1 MSTMTRNYG
10 SALARGTMLAAVLGL
25 GLSTL
30 GVGGCTQKAKTG
42 SYNLV
47 VTPDAGLNRVEVD
60 LVGVK
65 ADELCYWQKV
75 DVADYFS
82 GNNAMRQGSRS
93 FAKTL
98 TVSGAPQTVA
108 VTDPIWKEWQ
118 QRQISHVFILAG
130 GRGVAAK
137 KELPVTTVV
146 WDVSTINLI
155 VKQAAIDVPTPTR
168 AAKQQ

>member
-1 MSTMTRNYG
+1 MSITTMATTM
-10 SALARGTMLAAVLGL
+10 ARGTMLVAVLGL
-25 GLSTL
+25 GVATL
-30 GVGGCTQKAKTG
+30 GIGGCGQPKAKTG

-65 ADELCYWQKV
+65 TDALGDWQKV

-93 FAKTL
+93 FTKTL
-98 TVSGAPQTVA
+98 TLSGAPQTVA

-137 KELPVTTVV
+137 KELPVTTDV
-146 WDVSTINLI
+146 WDVSTINVI

>member
-1 MSTMTRNYG
+1 MSMVMNLGTKMGMISRG
-10 SALARGTMLAAVLGL
+10 MLLVAAIGVGAGAL
-25 GLSTL
+25 
-30 GVGGCTQKAKTG
+30 GGCTQKAKTG
-42 SYNLV
+42 VYDLV

-65 ADELCYWQKV
+65 ADALADWQKV

-93 FAKTL
+93 FTKTL

-137 KELPVTTVV
+137 KELPVTTDV
-146 WDVSTINLI
+146 WDVRTINVV